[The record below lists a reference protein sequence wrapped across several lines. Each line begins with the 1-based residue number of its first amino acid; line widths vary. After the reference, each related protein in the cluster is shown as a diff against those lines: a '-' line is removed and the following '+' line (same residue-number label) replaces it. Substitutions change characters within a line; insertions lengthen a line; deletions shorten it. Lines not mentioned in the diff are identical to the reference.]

1 MKKYHFLFRKNIE
14 SFDFF
19 QSSMVYHIKI
29 VGVVVKDDTD
39 VLAFQVF
46 EVFLKLLV
54 LVFARAVCLFTITS
68 VAQKLIFLF

>member
-1 MKKYHFLFRKNIE
+1 MKNIIFFSE
-14 SFDFF
+14 KILNPLIIF

-54 LVFARAVCLFTITS
+54 LVFARTVCLLTITS

>member
-1 MKKYHFLFRKNIE
+1 
-14 SFDFF
+14 
-19 QSSMVYHIKI
+19 MVYHIKI

-54 LVFARAVCLFTITS
+54 LVFARAVCLLTIAS